1 MSFVFAERLSDS
13 PLVDLVWSTKSGD
26 DMPSFISIAE
36 HQLEMVITKQE
47 SKMSFTIR
55 GPETLA
61 SIAPVPK
68 NAEILGIIFRFGTF
82 LNPIHMAQLV
92 DNSHDALLACHN
104 AVWLGSDTWEI
115 PTFDNVDDFITALF
129 RDDVIAYDPLI
140 EQTLSQ
146 EDQLGL
152 SLRTLQR
159 RFLKATGITH
169 KLYEQMQRAKNATA
183 LLEQGT
189 SILDTVFKTGY
200 ADQPHLTRSLKRFMG
215 RTPVEIIES
224 VEPS

>member
-13 PLVDLVWSTKSGD
+13 PLVDLVWSTQSGD
-26 DMPSFISIAE
+26 DMPSFISTAE
-36 HQLEMVITKQE
+36 YQLEMVITKQDE
-47 SKMSFTIR
+47 KTSFTII
-55 GPETLA
+55 GPETVA
-61 SIAPVPK
+61 QVSPVPH
-68 NAEILGIIFRFGTF
+68 NAEFLGITFRLGTF
-82 LNPIHMAQLV
+82 MRQISMPRLV
-92 DNSHDALLACHN
+92 DNSHDAPLACHN
-104 AVWLGSDTWEI
+104 AVWLGSDTWEL
-115 PTFDNVDDFITALF
+115 PTFDSVDDFIAALI

-140 EQTLSQ
+140 DQTLN
-146 EDQLGL
+146 DPNQLDL

-169 KLYEQMQRAKNATA
+169 KLYEQMQRAKDATA

-189 SILDTVFKTGY
+189 SILDTVFQTGY

-224 VEPS
+224 VEQS